1 MASSR
6 KISVS
11 EISQHNKDTDC
22 WIVVDGN
29 VWDITK
35 FAPEHPGG
43 PGIIYKYAGRDA
55 TKIYNEIHSPSLIKT
70 NLPAEALKG
79 VLDTST
85 ISPEWSRPLPDETP
99 SSKPASS
106 TEKPP
111 LESLL
116 NAHDF
121 ELAAEHSATA
131 KTWAFYSSASNDLI
145 TKDLNAAL
153 WRRVL
158 FRPRVMRKVDKITTD
173 TNILGIPCSFPL
185 MISPAAMARLI
196 HPDGE
201 LAIGRAAKAKSIVQC
216 ISNNAS
222 YSASEIVSQASVN
235 TYPFFFQL
243 YVNRERHKSEA
254 LLRHIHSHSN
264 IKAIFVTTDAAAAG
278 KREADERVKADETIQ
293 NPMMTTKAKNDKKGG
308 GYGRLMGSFID
319 PNLHWGDIA
328 WLRKNTHLPLV
339 LKGIM
344 SADDVRLALDHGLDG
359 VVLSNHGGRNLDTS
373 PPALLVLLEIHA
385 RYPEIITQHH
395 PRSHAVR
402 SGRSRPFSIFVDG
415 GIRRGTDILKAVC
428 LGAVAVGVGRPVLF
442 ATGYGQDG
450 VEQLIDILKDEFE
463 VAMRNNGIT
472 SLDECSPE
480 YVNTGAVDKWVVKRR
495 DHPYA
500 VHWTR
505 DTLVTD
511 SLFGTGR
518 ESKL

>member
-1 MASSR
+1 MAPR

-11 EISQHNKDTDC
+11 EISAHNKDTDC

-55 TKIYNEIHSPSLIKT
+55 TKAYNEIHSPSLIKT

-85 ISPEWSRPLPDETP
+85 ITEAWSGPLPVETP
-99 SSKPASS
+99 GAKPASS
-106 TEKPP
+106 AEKPP

-121 ELAAEHSATA
+121 EVVAEHTATA
-131 KTWAFYSSASNDLI
+131 KTWAFYSSAANDLI

-153 WRRVL
+153 FRRLL
-158 FRPRVMRKVDKITTD
+158 FRPRVMRRVDKITTE
-173 TNILGIPCSFPL
+173 TNILGIPVSFPL
-185 MISPAAMARLI
+185 MVSPAAMARLI

-201 LAIGRAAKAKSIVQC
+201 LAIGRAAKAKSVVQC

-222 YSASEIVSQASVN
+222 YSAAEIVSQPQVSE
-235 TYPFFFQL
+235 YPFFFQL
-243 YVNRERHKSEA
+243 YVDRQRHKSEA
-254 LLRHIHSHSN
+254 LLRHIHQHKN
-264 IKAIFVTTDAAAAG
+264 IRGIFVTTDAAAAG
-278 KREADERVKADETIQ
+278 KREADERVKADESIQ
-293 NPMMTTKAKNDKKGG
+293 NPMMTTKAKNDRRGG
-308 GYGRLMGSFID
+308 GYGRLMGNFID
-319 PNLHWGDIA
+319 PNLDWDDIA
-328 WLRKNTHLPLV
+328 WLRSHTKLPLV

-344 SADDVRLALDHGLDG
+344 SADDVRLALDHGLEG

-373 PPALLVLLEIHA
+373 PPGLLVLLEIHA
-385 RYPEIITQHH
+385 RFPEIITQHH
-395 PRSHAVR
+395 PRSEAVR
-402 SGRSRPFSIFVDG
+402 SGQARPFSIFVDG
-415 GIRRGTDILKAVC
+415 GIRRGTDILKLVC
-428 LGAVAVGVGRPVLF
+428 LGAVAAGIGRPALF

-472 SLDECSPE
+472 SIDECSPE
-480 YVNTGAVDKWVVKRR
+480 YLNTGAIDKWVVKQR

-500 VHWTR
+500 VHWAT
-505 DTLVTD
+505 DKLVTR